1 MSGQLAG
8 KVAIVTGAASGI
20 GRAAALLFAA
30 EGARVALVDRDAS
43 ALAATLAEIGHGP
56 AANAGVQAL
65 DLDVTDARAVAIA
78 AGRIVAE
85 WGRID
90 VLLTAAGISGSGAAA
105 ADTAE
110 EDWDRILAVNAKGT
124 FLWIKAVLPHMTRGG
139 SIVTVASQLARAGG
153 RANAAYVASKG
164 AVISL
169 TRSVALDY
177 AAQGIRANV
186 LLPGA
191 TDTPMLQRSFSR
203 RADPDAARE
212 ASRRRHPLGRFATA
226 EEVARAAL
234 YLASDAAAFVTGAE
248 LPVEGGWLVA

>member
-1 MSGQLAG
+1 MPSLLAG
-8 KVAIVTGAASGI
+8 KVAIVTGGASGI
-20 GRAAALLFAA
+20 GRATALLFAA
-30 EGARVALVDRDAS
+30 EGAYVALVDRDAD
-43 ALAATLAEIGHGP
+43 ALAATARQIGDD
-56 AANAGVQAL
+56 AVQAF

-78 AGRIVAE
+78 TDRVLAQ
-85 WGRID
+85 WGRLD
-90 VLLTAAGISGSGAAA
+90 ALVTAAGISGSGKPA
-105 ADTAE
+105 ADTTE

-124 FLWIKAVLPHMTRGG
+124 FLWVRAALARMTRGG
-139 SIVTVASQLARAGG
+139 SIVTIASQLARSGG
-153 RANAAYVASKG
+153 RENAAYVASKG

-169 TRSVALDY
+169 TRSIALDY

-191 TDTPMLQRSFSR
+191 TDTPMLARSFSR

-212 ASRRRHPLGRFATA
+212 ASRARHPLGRFATA

-234 YLASDAAAFVTGAE
+234 FLASDESAFVTGVE